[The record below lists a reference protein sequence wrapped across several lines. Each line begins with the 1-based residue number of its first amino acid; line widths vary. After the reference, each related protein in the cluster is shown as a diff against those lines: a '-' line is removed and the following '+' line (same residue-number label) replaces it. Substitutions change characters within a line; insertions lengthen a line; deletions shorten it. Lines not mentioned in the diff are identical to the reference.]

1 MHRDLSAHLHSDE
14 CNKLVMAL
22 FQCRA
27 EHPVS
32 KFFGICNSLDYAM
45 TRCLKQEM
53 TSKREQNKE
62 RANTRLT
69 KQQKFSIYDKFEFEE
84 E

>member
-1 MHRDLSAHLHSDE
+1 MYNNSI
-14 CNKLVMAL
+14 L
-22 FQCRA
+22 FLQ
-27 EHPVS
+27 
-32 KFFGICNSLDYAM
+32 
-45 TRCLKQEM
+45 M